1 LRPATVLIS
10 VESTARDIQD
20 LDSLAVVGFR
30 GERQNKK
37 QDVAAI
43 SGREFIIMMRLSE
56 RSLCETHS
64 NTDPDITLV
73 N

>member
-1 LRPATVLIS
+1 LRPAKVLIS

-20 LDSLAVVGFR
+20 LDSLAVVGFC

-43 SGREFIIMMRLSE
+43 SGR
-56 RSLCETHS
+56 
-64 NTDPDITLV
+64 
-73 N
+73 